1 MAAYVGRN
9 GSLGMSASSSGLLT
23 YIDSWSLNASVGTAD
38 ITAYGDSAKKYAHT
52 IRDASLSFTAT
63 MDRSNTGFDDIMDIF
78 DGSSSSLVEKT
89 CRLYSAT
96 TEYWAGQVLLTGMT
110 VNSAVGDKVSL
121 SFNAQVNGNLIYV
134 TTGST
139 W

>member
-23 YIDSWSLNASVGTAD
+23 YIDSWTLNANVGTAD
-38 ITAYGDSAKKYAHT
+38 ITAYGDSARKYSHT

-78 DGSSSSLVEKT
+78 DGTSSSLVEKT

-121 SFNAQVNGNLIYV
+121 SFNANVTGNLIYV